1 MDRNSLFLSL
11 EDLQLVEMLYREAVG
26 LKAMQERANQLD
38 QLYDIFVL
46 FRADQLIE
54 NFP

>member
-1 MDRNSLFLSL
+1 M
-11 EDLQLVEMLYREAVG
+11 EMLYRETVG

-46 FRADQLIE
+46 FRADQLVE